1 MLLLALAIDLLLAPP
16 LILMSP
22 LVLSFSTLP
31 AVAPIAAAAGI
42 GAAAAG
48 LVMSV
53 WGGPAWRRLTA
64 VRVILGVAALSV
76 IVTGVRPSLPL
87 IGVGFFA
94 TSFCFG
100 LINGIFLAIVQAKI
114 PQRLQGRMLGVL
126 ATIASASG
134 LFAIAVVVPV
144 VSRLVNPHSRGIA
157 LVYLVCGLA
166 IAVLTVA
173 ACAQPSC
180 RSLRHPRSRCRAG
193 RPRRPSGPPGPG
205 SAARPG
211 KRRDTVPAA
220 NEHHFS

>member
-1 MLLLALAIDLLLAPP
+1 
-16 LILMSP
+16 
-22 LVLSFSTLP
+22 
-31 AVAPIAAAAGI
+31 
-42 GAAAAG
+42 
-48 LVMSV
+48 MSV

-114 PQRLQGRMLGVL
+114 PQHLQGRMLGVL

-173 ACAQPSC
+173 AGLSRRVARFDTRVPDAVPDDLVGLQALRDRGQLPEQVSGAIPSQPLTSTT
-180 RSLRHPRSRCRAG
+180 SLNSHQ
-193 RPRRPSGPPGPG
+193 SGMYL
-205 SAARPG
+205 
-211 KRRDTVPAA
+211 KL
-220 NEHHFS
+220 